1 MQNSEKKKDELVARR
16 RKVKREVGR
25 GRAGGAGRDE
35 GEKSIGEE
43 EAGKLEEQ
51 TQ

>member
-1 MQNSEKKKDELVARR
+1 MQNSERKEELVAKR
-16 RKVKREVGR
+16 RKLKREVGR

-35 GEKSIGEE
+35 GGKSTREE